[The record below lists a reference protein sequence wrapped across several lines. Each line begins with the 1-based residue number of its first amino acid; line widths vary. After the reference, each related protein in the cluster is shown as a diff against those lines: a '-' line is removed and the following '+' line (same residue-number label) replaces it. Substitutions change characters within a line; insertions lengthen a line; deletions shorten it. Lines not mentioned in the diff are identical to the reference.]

1 MFRKQLMRWQNDA
14 GVTGLETVF
23 DTAGSRFVGRIC
35 ILLAA
40 WGGGGTGCTMA
51 FVEHGCSSRGGRK
64 RSLLCCNGLI
74 VFCICGGSG
83 GGSGGRHEGWQ
94 PLMGSS
100 PFVIASNILFIFAL
114 SSILSSSSFS
124 SKLSILN

>member
-1 MFRKQLMRWQNDA
+1 MLFRKQLMRWQNDA
-14 GVTGLETVF
+14 GVTGLGTVF

-51 FVEHGCSSRGGRK
+51 FVEHGCISLGGMMR
-64 RSLLCCNGLI
+64 RLFCNGLI
-74 VFCICGGSG
+74 VFCIC

-94 PLMGSS
+94 PLMGSC
-100 PFVIASNILFIFAL
+100 PFVIAFNILSIFTL
-114 SSILSSSSFS
+114 SSLLSSSS
-124 SKLSILN
+124 SKLAILN